1 MHIILAKSSRGRH
14 RATAPNSGGMSSGLP
29 TDLINHTFDS
39 PLPTTQPK
47 EKDWLFTQQLP
58 KLCGRLPWDV
68 RHSISE
74 HISVV
79 TTYIVKSAWHVAR
92 LHPPGAGAILPQA
105 NEDGPVSPLG
115 M

>member
-1 MHIILAKSSRGRH
+1 MHALMKSSNSRD
-14 RATAPNSGGMSSGLP
+14 RAIAPNTGGKDVCQRSQELNIP
-29 TDLINHTFDS
+29 FDS